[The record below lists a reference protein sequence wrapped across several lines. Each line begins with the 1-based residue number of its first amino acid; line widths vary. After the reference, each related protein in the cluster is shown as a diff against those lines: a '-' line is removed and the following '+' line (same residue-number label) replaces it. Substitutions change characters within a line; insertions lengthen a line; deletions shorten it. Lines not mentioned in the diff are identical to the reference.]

1 MTLPLG
7 KKKGLNK
14 DISFSNVSRG
24 YKTEFKDLELN
35 KKSVSDNFNNSCHFT
50 NLPFRAD
57 NSSKPYYFYKNHQD
71 YYNINKS
78 SNESSTTNYKN
89 YYSQK
94 SRDYYNYNNR
104 DYNSTKNNSEIS
116 IYDMVPKLN
125 SSQTNFRLENNN
137 KSLEYITKVK
147 ENEMKKESEKNIKL
161 NSFNILNSH
170 YEGLCNFLIFSRNST
185 PFLINKSEYLFNKMT
200 LYEFFLNFEKV
211 SVFGL
216 EIPFIYESKLS

>member
-1 MTLPLG
+1 
-7 KKKGLNK
+7 
-14 DISFSNVSRG
+14 
-24 YKTEFKDLELN
+24 
-35 KKSVSDNFNNSCHFT
+35 
-50 NLPFRAD
+50 
-57 NSSKPYYFYKNHQD
+57 
-71 YYNINKS
+71 
-78 SNESSTTNYKN
+78 
-89 YYSQK
+89 
-94 SRDYYNYNNR
+94 
-104 DYNSTKNNSEIS
+104 
-116 IYDMVPKLN
+116 MVPKLK

-216 EIPFIYESKLS
+216 EIPFIYESK